1 MVKTIKVIKSLTSLS
16 VLELSG
22 ITESLG
28 SKNRVNADYAK
39 FVIDKEHKVGNLFF
53 ANETTFA
60 FFLQME
66 LIFRSFEPYLVSQK
80 NCNTMIIEKINS
92 DEQIKSLT
100 LYPNCHQIKLKL
112 QNRFIT
118 LQTGTN
124 RFITFRLKIFSLKK
138 KRLLCKKK
146 RNKKSSC
153 ELGSKSM
160 AMHALAL
167 KV

>member
-1 MVKTIKVIKSLTSLS
+1 
-16 VLELSG
+16 
-22 ITESLG
+22 
-28 SKNRVNADYAK
+28 
-39 FVIDKEHKVGNLFF
+39 
-53 ANETTFA
+53 
-60 FFLQME
+60 ME
-66 LIFRSFEPYLVSQK
+66 LIFRSLESYLVSQK
-80 NCNTMIIEKINS
+80 NCNTMLIEKINS

-118 LQTGTN
+118 
-124 RFITFRLKIFSLKK
+124 FRLKIFSLKK

-153 ELGSKSM
+153 ELDSKST